1 MSKFRD
7 DQVNQLKSF
16 LFKIIEYSYQRRKN
30 PMEAYSDDIY
40 NIKFLKILQFF
51 TTKARINPKMYEELF
66 NSFKDS
72 LMNLERDKI
81 ENYDKSD
88 YTILKET

>member
-1 MSKFRD
+1 
-7 DQVNQLKSF
+7 
-16 LFKIIEYSYQRRKN
+16 
-30 PMEAYSDDIY
+30 MEAYSDDIY

-51 TTKARINPKMYEELF
+51 TTKSRINPKMYEELF

-81 ENYDKSD
+81 EN
-88 YTILKET
+88 